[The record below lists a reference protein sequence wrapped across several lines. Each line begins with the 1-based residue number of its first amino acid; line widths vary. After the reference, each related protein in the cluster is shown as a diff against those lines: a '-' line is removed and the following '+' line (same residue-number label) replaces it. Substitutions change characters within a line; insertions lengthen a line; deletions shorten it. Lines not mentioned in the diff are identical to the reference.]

1 MKQRLAVA
9 RAIIT
14 KPELLI
20 LDEPINGLD
29 PVGIKQMRDL
39 FQMLCDE
46 YGITILISSHILSE
60 IEQIADTIGVIND
73 GRLIKQV
80 KMNDI
85 KDYKKD
91 YIEIICQQ
99 CNKATYIL
107 DHELSI
113 HNFKVL
119 DKNTFRIYD
128 THKTQSDIA
137 KTLILNNVMIDSII
151 KKQSSLE
158 DYFF

>member
-85 KDYKKD
+85 KDYKKK
-91 YIEIICQQ
+91 IILRLYVS
-99 CNKATYIL
+99 NAIKL
-107 DHELSI
+107 
-113 HNFKVL
+113 
-119 DKNTFRIYD
+119 
-128 THKTQSDIA
+128 
-137 KTLILNNVMIDSII
+137 LI
-151 KKQSSLE
+151 
-158 DYFF
+158 F